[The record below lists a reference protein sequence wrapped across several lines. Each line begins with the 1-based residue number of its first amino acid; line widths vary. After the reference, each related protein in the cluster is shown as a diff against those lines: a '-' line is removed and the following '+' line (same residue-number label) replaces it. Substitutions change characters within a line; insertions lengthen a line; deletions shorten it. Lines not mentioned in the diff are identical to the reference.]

1 MKTNNRAH
9 PKHAERLPSSG
20 QPSILL
26 VHLGQGPV
34 VLEIV
39 NLVFS
44 ALDCTSHGGE
54 VGRGEHRVDAR
65 LVRDG
70 AEALDLGDEVLDE
83 GLAERVVL

>member
-9 PKHAERLPSSG
+9 PKHAERLPSSR
-20 QPSILL
+20 QQSILL
-26 VHLGQGPV
+26 PNLGQGPV

-39 NLVFS
+39 DLGLS
-44 ALDCTSHGGE
+44 ALNCRSHGGE